1 VVVVLMVL
9 LLVDMVAVAAVLVVT
24 EHPQEHQ
31 VAEHPQ
37 NQPSQYQEIL
47 AIQLLLEQEE
57 QVGNFHLIL
66 LLLVFKALILYFH
79 QSPQ

>member
-1 VVVVLMVL
+1 
-9 LLVDMVAVAAVLVVT
+9 MVAEVVVLVVT

-57 QVGNFHLIL
+57 QVVNFHPIL
-66 LLLVFKALILYFH
+66 LRLVLQGLILYFH
-79 QSPQ
+79 Q